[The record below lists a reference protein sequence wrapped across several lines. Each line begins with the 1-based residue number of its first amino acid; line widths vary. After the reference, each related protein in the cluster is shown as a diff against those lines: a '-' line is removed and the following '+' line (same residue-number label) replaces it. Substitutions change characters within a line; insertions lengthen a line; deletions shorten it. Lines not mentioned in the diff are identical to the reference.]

1 MKKQIILVSLSLL
14 LAGCA
19 APRKLPRE
27 KIAPA
32 VKISR
37 IAAGKSVQNQRI
49 EYLKIGTGKNAIF
62 YLAAMH
68 GDEPQG
74 TPLALKLAE
83 HLQNNPQLL
92 AGKKVIILPQ
102 ANPDGVIL
110 KQRFN
115 AHGIDINRNFPA
127 KNRESSQKY
136 GFKALCEP
144 ESKIIYKIIKK
155 YKPRII
161 VSLHQPAANKPGWID
176 YDDLGKGLAEKM
188 SAACGMPI
196 YKYGSMPGSLGSYA
210 SQNLKI
216 PIITFE
222 HPRDAN
228 ASAEILWQ
236 QYGEALLTA
245 VQFKIE
251 K

>member
-1 MKKQIILVSLSLL
+1 MKKQLVLLILSFLIG
-14 LAGCA
+14 GCA
-19 APRKLPRE
+19 APKKLPQGKLARAA
-27 KIAPA
+27 KINH
-32 VKISR
+32 
-37 IAAGKSVQNQRI
+37 IAAGKSIQNRKI
-49 EYLKIGTGKNAIF
+49 EYLKIGSGKNVIF
-62 YLAAMH
+62 YLAAIH

-83 HLQNNPQLL
+83 YLQEDSQLL

-102 ANPDGVIL
+102 ANPDGVVL
-110 KQRFN
+110 NQRFN
-115 AHGIDINRNFPA
+115 ARGIDLNRNFPA
-127 KNRESSQKY
+127 KNRENNAKY

-161 VSLHQPAANKPGWID
+161 VSLHQPSGKKPGWVD
-176 YDDLGKGLAEKM
+176 YDDLGTELAKKM
-188 SAACGMPI
+188 SAACDMPI

-210 SQNLKI
+210 SQNLNV

-222 HPRDAN
+222 HPRNAN
-228 ASAEILWQ
+228 ATPEILWQ
-236 QYGEALLTA
+236 KYGNALLTA
-245 VQFKIE
+245 VQLKIE